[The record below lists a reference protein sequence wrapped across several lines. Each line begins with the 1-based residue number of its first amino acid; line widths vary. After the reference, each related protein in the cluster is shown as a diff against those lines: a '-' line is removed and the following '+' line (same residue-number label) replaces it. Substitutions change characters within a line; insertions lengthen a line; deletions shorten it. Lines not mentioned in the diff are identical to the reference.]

1 MWWMVSL
8 LIGFVLGLLLCVP
21 KSTISLHNFEKTLIN
36 HLKSKK
42 EGDQRRP
49 PALIHRNRYISD
61 HSIIAKHKLIFA
73 DDRPTLFTPK
83 QVKP

>member
-42 EGDQRRP
+42 EGDKRRP
-49 PALIHRNRYISD
+49 P
-61 HSIIAKHKLIFA
+61 
-73 DDRPTLFTPK
+73 LF
-83 QVKP
+83 